1 MFVLPENPR
10 GCYYS
15 DTTDEPY
22 NTNLQSSTR
31 HAVAAAV
38 DTRGRTRHKRS
49 AVTAQRRRF
58 SGQRSSRVTGFVA
71 KCRLYISSER
81 VLRIRARHGVDVA
94 LTVDTPGNM
103 SSDEEENNNEE
114 EQEAWVRIQENTFTN
129 WVNDKLRK
137 HNVEVTHLKRD
148 FRDGVYLCK
157 LVENLVGRPIGRVI
171 TKKNLNFYEAS
182 GNIALALNAIK
193 EAGVRLVNIGRYIL
207 RSFIHSLSVGVV
219 RWDNLPVVVSGS
231 SRVAAPR
238 AGLSP
243 TRST

>member
-1 MFVLPENPR
+1 M
-10 GCYYS
+10 
-15 DTTDEPY
+15 
-22 NTNLQSSTR
+22 
-31 HAVAAAV
+31 
-38 DTRGRTRHKRS
+38 
-49 AVTAQRRRF
+49 
-58 SGQRSSRVTGFVA
+58 TGFVA
-71 KCRLYISSER
+71 KYRLYISSER

-94 LTVDTPGNM
+94 LTHPRNM

-137 HNVEVTHLKRD
+137 FNVEVTHLKRD

-157 LVENLVGRPIGRVI
+157 LVENLVGRPIGKVI

-193 EAGVRLVNIGRYIL
+193 EAGVRLVNIGRCIL
-207 RSFIHSLSVGVV
+207 HSLAVGVV
-219 RWDNLPVVVSGS
+219 RWDNFPGVVSDS
-231 SRVAAPR
+231 SRVAARR
-238 AGLSP
+238 AGRCP